1 MKLIRLLWSQSP
13 FLLSVSVAASIATA
27 TLMLLLLAIL
37 SSYLTSTAAVQLN
50 WWQFL
55 LAILLTVGMQVLASY
70 SISKLAQASVHRLRR
85 QMVTVIASAR
95 VAQLESAGRAR
106 LQAALVEDALRIADA
121 LPGIVALI
129 RDITFIVVCLG
140 YLAWLS
146 WLLTA
151 SMVGVIVLAALV
163 HQPLQRFGMRRMTRL
178 RATYQRLFA
187 MFGNLVDSIK
197 QLKLSARQW
206 SDVSNAI
213 RGTETEIGRL
223 NSSVLLSFAIA
234 NAFAVLVFLLLIEMM
249 IFGQVGVLVVDRY
262 VAITYT
268 LTMIFLL
275 GPLQGIAASTEAMA
289 KARIAVE
296 RVEELNATLANR
308 HELPLD
314 AASKPGEK
322 PLLETGVAWS
332 RLDLRGVT
340 HVYASAARET
350 FTLGPIDLELG
361 PGQLLYIVGGN
372 GTGKT
377 TLAKVLAGLYTPE
390 AGEIE
395 LDGVPITDANR
406 AWYRAHIGAVFS
418 DFCLFDGL
426 ADSEAERYADGALD
440 LVRQLRL
447 DHVLDPSR
455 GIFAQ
460 AATFSS
466 GERRRVALLLACLD
480 DKPIYVFDEFAAD
493 QDPECRAL
501 FYERILPDLRAAGK
515 LVIVITHDVK
525 YLSNADLVLTLERGC
540 PAVLHSNAG
549 LPPLRIP
556 RVALSEA

>member
-13 FLLSVSVAASIATA
+13 FLLAVSVAASIATA
-27 TLMLLLLAIL
+27 TLMLLLLSIL
-37 SSYLTSTAAVQLN
+37 SSYLTGTGAVKLN

-55 LAILLTVGMQVLASY
+55 LTILLTVGMQVLASF
-70 SISKLAQASVHRLRR
+70 SISKLAQQSVHRLRR
-85 QMVTVIASAR
+85 RMVTVIASAR
-95 VAQLESAGRAR
+95 VIQIETAGRAR
-106 LQAALVEDALRIADA
+106 LQAALVEDALRVADA
-121 LPGIVALI
+121 LPVIVAMI
-129 RDITFIVVCLG
+129 RDITFIIVCLG

-151 SMVGVIVLAALV
+151 SMIGVIILAALV
-163 HQPLQRFGMRRMTRL
+163 HQPLQRFGLRRMTRL
-178 RATYQRLFA
+178 RNTYQRLFA

-206 SDVSNAI
+206 RDVSSAI
-213 RGTETEIGRL
+213 TETETQIGRL
-223 NSSVLLSFAIA
+223 NTSVLLSFAIA
-234 NAFAVLVFLLLIEMM
+234 NAFAVLVFLLLIQMM
-249 IFGQVGVLVVDRY
+249 MFGQVSELVDRH

-275 GPLQGIAASTEAMA
+275 GPLQGIAASVATMA
-289 KARIAVE
+289 KARVAIE
-296 RVEELNATLANR
+296 RIDEVNAMLRNE
-308 HELPLD
+308 HEQPIDLP
-314 AASKPGEK
+314 AAKSESAALEK
-322 PLLETGVAWS
+322 DTWSVLEVCAI
-332 RLDLRGVT
+332 T
-340 HVYASAARET
+340 HVYASVGRET
-350 FTLGPIDLELG
+350 FTLGPINLG
-361 PGQLLYIVGGN
+361 LRPSQLLYVVGGN

-377 TLAKVLAGLYTPE
+377 TLAKVLAGLYAPE
-390 AGEIE
+390 SGELR
-395 LDGVPITDANR
+395 LDGVPIIDANR

-426 ADSEAERYADGALD
+426 ADSEVERYADGAMD
-440 LVRQLRL
+440 LVQELRL

-466 GERRRVALLLACLD
+466 GERRRAALLLACLD

-525 YLSNADLVLTLERGC
+525 YLPTADLVLTLERGC
-540 PAVLHSNAG
+540 PAVLHANSG
-549 LPPLRIP
+549 LPPSCNSQP
-556 RVALSEA
+556 ALSEV

>member
-13 FLLSVSVAASIATA
+13 FLLFVSVTASIATA

-37 SSYLTSTAAVQLN
+37 SSYLTSTAAVKLN

-55 LAILLTVGMQVLASY
+55 LAILLTVGMQVLASF
-70 SISKLAQASVHRLRR
+70 SISKLAQTSVHQLRR
-85 QMVTVIASAR
+85 RMVTVIASAR
-95 VAQLESAGRAR
+95 TAQVESVGRAR
-106 LQAALVEDALRIADA
+106 MHAALVEDALRIADA

-129 RDITFIVVCLG
+129 RDITFIVLCLG

-151 SMVGVIVLAALV
+151 SMIGVIVLAAVV
-163 HQPLQRFGMRRMTRL
+163 HQPLQRFGMHRMTRL

-206 SDVSNAI
+206 DDVSNAI
-213 RGTETEIGRL
+213 RGAETEIGRL
-223 NSSVLLSFAIA
+223 NSTVLLSFAIA

-249 IFGQVGVLVVDRY
+249 IFGHVGKLVDRY

-275 GPLQGIAASTEAMA
+275 GPLQGISASTEAMA

-296 RVEELNATLANR
+296 RIDDLNAALHNQ
-308 HELPLD
+308 HELPIKASVMSGENTVAD
-314 AASKPGEK
+314 A
-322 PLLETGVAWS
+322 TRAWS
-332 RLDLRGVT
+332 RLDLRAIT
-340 HVYASAARET
+340 HVYASVGRET
-350 FTLGPIDLELG
+350 FTLGPIDLELR
-361 PGQLLYIVGGN
+361 PGQLLYVVGGN

-377 TLAKVLAGLYTPE
+377 TLAKLLAGLYTPQS
-390 AGEIE
+390 GEIR
-395 LDGVPITDANR
+395 LDGVPVTDANR

-418 DFCLFDGL
+418 DFCLYDSL
-426 ADSEAERYADGALD
+426 ADSDAERFVEGAMD
-440 LVRQLRL
+440 LVRELRL
-447 DHVLDPSR
+447 DHVLDPHR
-455 GIFAQ
+455 GIFGQ
-460 AATFSS
+460 VATFSS

-501 FYERILPDLRAAGK
+501 FYERILPDLSAAGK

-525 YLSNADLVLTLERGC
+525 YLSSADLVLTLERGC
-540 PAVLHSNAG
+540 PAVLHANVVA
-549 LPPLRIP
+549 PAPRMP
-556 RVALSEA
+556 RVALSGT

>member
-13 FLLSVSVAASIATA
+13 FLLAVSVAASIATA

-37 SSYLTSTAAVQLN
+37 SSYLTSTAAVKLN
-50 WWQFL
+50 WWEFL
-55 LAILLTVGMQVLASY
+55 LAILLTVSMQVLASY

-95 VAQLESAGRAR
+95 IAQVESAGRAR

-129 RDITFIVVCLG
+129 RDITFIVVCVG

-151 SMVGVIVLAALV
+151 SMVGVIVLAAAV

-197 QLKLSARQW
+197 QLKLSTRQW
-206 SDVSNAI
+206 GDVSNAI
-213 RGTETEIGRL
+213 HGTETEIGRL
-223 NSSVLLSFAIA
+223 NASVLLSFAIA
-234 NAFAVLVFLLLIEMM
+234 NAFAVLVFLLLIEIM
-249 IFGQVGVLVVDRY
+249 IFGQVSELVDRY

-296 RVEELNATLANR
+296 RIEELSAALRNQ
-308 HELPLD
+308 HELPIE
-314 AASKPGEK
+314 ASEALGENAIVGANRTWS
-322 PLLETGVAWS
+322 LLEVCAI
-332 RLDLRGVT
+332 T
-340 HVYASAARET
+340 HVYASVGRET
-350 FTLGPIDLELG
+350 FTLGPIELELR
-361 PGQLLYIVGGN
+361 PGQLLYVVGGN

-377 TLAKVLAGLYTPE
+377 TLAKVIAGLYTPE
-390 AGEIE
+390 SGE
-395 LDGVPITDANR
+395 LRLNGVPVTDVNR

-418 DFCLFDGL
+418 DFCLYDGL
-426 ADSEAERYADGALD
+426 ADSDAERYAEGAMD

-447 DHVLDPSR
+447 DHVLDPTR

-525 YLSNADLVLTLERGC
+525 YLSSADLVLTLERGC
-540 PAVLHSNAG
+540 PAVLQANAVASA
-549 LPPLRIP
+549 LRKPL
-556 RVALSEA
+556 VALPEA